1 MTSGRHRPP
10 PRHVARH
17 AVNAV
22 LELVLTAG
30 VVCLLFVVYQT
41 WITDFAAGQRQE
53 EVAESVRE
61 GWERSTPTSAPD
73 SGEGFA
79 FIHIPELG
87 DTWSRAVVEGVEK
100 DDLQAGP
107 GHYPNSAMPGE
118 IGNFAVAGHR
128 NGQGSPFVDLDELE
142 VGDPVIIETADSWF
156 VYRVTS
162 NEIVPPSTSAAIRPV
177 PDGGIDE
184 EPTQA
189 YLTLTTCHPEFS
201 MRERLIVHALLEGTT
216 SKADE
221 PTGPAVLAAG

>member
-1 MTSGRHRPP
+1 MVD
-10 PRHVARH
+10 VA
-17 AVNAV
+17 

-41 WITDFAAGQRQE
+41 WMTNVAADQRQD
-53 EVAESVRE
+53 EVAESVRG
-61 GWERSTPTSAPD
+61 GWEQSAVPAAPD

-79 FIHIPELG
+79 FVHIPELG
-87 DTWSRAVVEGVEK
+87 ATWSRAIVEGVDE

-162 NEIVPPSTSAAIRPV
+162 NEIVPPSTAAAIRPV
-177 PDGGIDE
+177 PGGTMDDQ
-184 EPTQA
+184 PTEA

-201 MRERLIVHALLEGTT
+201 VRERLIVHALLDSSV
-216 SKADE
+216 SKVDQ
-221 PTGPAVLAAG
+221 PRGPAILASGQ